1 MSALSTRLT
10 RGAWA
15 CTASTARLITSI
27 ASSQVS
33 ASIVVNIEVVS
44 LGRPD
49 SRTTRTA
56 SATAALTLS
65 PGVPAGAMLKAK
77 SMWPHCPSRPRSRD
91 PRRSVISVSRLRPDD
106 RADWEEL
113 FRGYIA
119 FYERSIPDEE
129 YDRAWREFQH
139 GSRMHALGARWHDR
153 LVGIAHF
160 FVHPHTNAGD
170 VCYLQDL

>member
-1 MSALSTRLT
+1 MSAFSTRLT

-15 CTASTARLITSI
+15 CTASTARLITAI
-27 ASSQVS
+27 PSSHVS

-56 SATAALTLS
+56 SVTAALTLS

-77 SMWPHCPSRPRSRD
+77 SMGPHCPSRPDRRD
-91 PRRSVISVSRLRPDD
+91 PRSRVITVSPVRPDD
-106 RADWEEL
+106 RTTWEEL
-113 FRGYIA
+113 FRGYIT

-129 YDRAWREFQH
+129 YDRTWRE
-139 GSRMHALGARWHDR
+139 LE
-153 LVGIAHF
+153 
-160 FVHPHTNAGD
+160 
-170 VCYLQDL
+170 

>member
-10 RGAWA
+10 RGARA
-15 CTASTARLITSI
+15 CTASTARLTTAIP
-27 ASSQVS
+27 SSHVS

-77 SMWPHCPSRPRSRD
+77 SMSTPCT
-91 PRRSVISVSRLRPDD
+91 
-106 RADWEEL
+106 
-113 FRGYIA
+113 
-119 FYERSIPDEE
+119 SINGH
-129 YDRAWREFQH
+129 REPCALP
-139 GSRMHALGARWHDR
+139 GS
-153 LVGIAHF
+153 
-160 FVHPHTNAGD
+160 
-170 VCYLQDL
+170 